1 MSFDKPKGE
10 SVPYKTNSNGIL
22 TSSESLKRVYDA
34 DGVFL
39 GVTNSA
45 ADPNK
50 AIKAHGDS
58 KASKDEQLDG
68 VSSSRPSVGSMRR
81 RSTLS
86 WGNVA
91 PDVRQKKLEE
101 VTGSRL
107 ADVFFTIFDA
117 ENKLFI
123 YVSETVEKT
132 MNPDFKFFDLRDEDA
147 SITRSSELRINLWA
161 RPENVEKPIHV
172 GSMKV
177 DLRSLR
183 WVCKTLVRDY
193 QI

>member
-1 MSFDKPKGE
+1 M
-10 SVPYKTNSNGIL
+10 
-22 TSSESLKRVYDA
+22 YDA

-39 GVTNSA
+39 GVTDSV
-45 ADPNK
+45 ADPNT
-50 AIKAHGDS
+50 ASEAHGDS
-58 KASKDEQLDG
+58 KESKEEQLDG
-68 VSSSRPSVGSMRR
+68 PNSSRPSVGSMRR

-117 ENKLFI
+117 ENKLVI
-123 YVSETVEKT
+123 YISETVEKT
-132 MNPDFKFFDLRDEDA
+132 MNPDFKFFDLREQDA
-147 SITRSSELRINLWA
+147 SITRSSELQINLWA
-161 RPENVEKPIHV
+161 KPKNVEKPIHL
-172 GSMKV
+172 GEMRV
-177 DLRSLR
+177 DLRSLS

-193 QI
+193 YIWKPNSRSLLSL